1 MTKKDIKIFEIYVKN
16 PKTFESGWEIK
27 YVRSTKDLIKSF
39 PFFDCIISMGGCHP
53 DYVDANWLDKRLS
66 LQYRSSTKIY

>member
-1 MTKKDIKIFEIYVKN
+1 MANKDIKIFEIYVKN
-16 PKTFESGWEIK
+16 PKTLEGGWEIK

-39 PFFDCIISMGGCHP
+39 PFFDCILGMGHA
-53 DYVDANWLDKRLS
+53 DWVDANWLDKRLS